1 LGHAVPGEEGIVIVV
16 GPAAI
21 SECEGINAGIVTDLA
36 SKGQHRADGSVERLG
51 RAGSGHLDS

>member
-21 SECEGINAGIVTDLA
+21 GEREGIDAGIVTDLA
-36 SKGQHRADGSVERLG
+36 SKGQHRADGPV
-51 RAGSGHLDS
+51 

>member
-21 SECEGINAGIVTDLA
+21 GEREGIDAGIVTDLTG
-36 SKGQHRADGSVERLG
+36 KGEHRADGPVERLG
-51 RAGSGHLDS
+51 RAGRSYFDG